1 MIEGE
6 CDVRK
11 GGCQW
16 RGGGREEREEGE
28 GVIEGEWRKC
38 EKVGIECVRNKLQ
51 S

>member
-6 CDVRK
+6 WDVRK

-16 RGGGREEREEGE
+16 RGGGREEGE
-28 GVIEGEWRKC
+28 GVIEGEWGIC
-38 EKVGIECVRNKLQ
+38 EKVGIESVRNKLQ